1 MLLKGQGL
9 SFTETAKFVGERW
22 QVLPGDKREAYE
34 RQAFDA
40 RERHRSELAEYRRT
54 THYEVYQKYL
64 EDFKAVYPAPLK
76 GDLASCFPFPCLT
89 V

>member
-1 MLLKGQGL
+1 MLLNVKGL
-9 SFTETAKFVGERW
+9 SFAETAKMLGEKW

-64 EDFKAVYPAPLK
+64 DDFKAVYPAPLK